1 MSDQLKA
8 IKVLRKNLRG
18 NVAAERK
25 EKLIKQSAIA
35 EGPANN
41 VPSSRRRLH
50 FNAANAPQTTWNPN
64 DVHSDLLAAFFQ

>member
-1 MSDQLKA
+1 MSDHREA
-8 IKVLRKNLRG
+8 IKVLRKALRG

-35 EGPANN
+35 DGLANN

-50 FNAANAPQTTWNPN
+50 FNAATAPQTAWNPN
-64 DVHSDLLAAFFQ
+64 DVPSDLLAAFFQ